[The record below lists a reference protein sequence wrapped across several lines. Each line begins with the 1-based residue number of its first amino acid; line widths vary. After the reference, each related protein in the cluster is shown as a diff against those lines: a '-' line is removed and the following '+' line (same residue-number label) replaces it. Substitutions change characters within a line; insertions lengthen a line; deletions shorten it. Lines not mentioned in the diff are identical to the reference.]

1 MKSNEQYN
9 TFQFHRHITQSIYLI
24 TFDREE
30 IKKKFKYNF
39 HFKGFY
45 FVSIEFG

>member
-9 TFQFHRHITQSIYLI
+9 TFDSTYTDITQSIYLI

-30 IKKKFKYNF
+30 IKK
-39 HFKGFY
+39 
-45 FVSIEFG
+45 V